1 MYVRMYVCPHLC
13 SVYTYVRSLV
23 LFLNA
28 VCEREALVHGATEKD
43 SSYTF
48 TYTRTFIR
56 TYVCVHFVC
65 VCLYICVC
73 MYVCLCVCRYI
84 CAYMPVV
91 NPFTGVLYCTYIH
104 MYVPVHSGWSVV
116 GSGKTWACSA
126 RCQRSW
132 MTDPYLSLVYP
143 FSSTASLPLPN
154 VQGTHI
160 SAFTHEGC

>member
-28 VCEREALVHGATEKD
+28 VCEREALVHEATEKD

-48 TYTRTFIR
+48 TYTRTFIC

-65 VCLYICVC
+65 VC
-73 MYVCLCVCRYI
+73 MYVCLCVCTYI
-84 CAYMPVV
+84 CVCTVYASSKSIHRRA
-91 NPFTGVLYCTYIH
+91 VLYCTYIH

-132 MTDPYLSLVYP
+132 MTDLCLSLVYP

>member
-56 TYVCVHFVC
+56 TYVCVHLYVC
-65 VCLYICVC
+65 VCTYVCAC
-73 MYVCLCVCRYI
+73 MYVCVSVRTFVCVQ
-84 CAYMPVV
+84 YMPVV
-91 NPFTGVLYCTYIH
+91 NPFTGVLCCTVHTYICTYLCTQ
-104 MYVPVHSGWSVV
+104 GGRWLAVV
-116 GSGKTWACSA
+116 RRGLVLQGA
-126 RCQRSW
+126 RG
-132 MTDPYLSLVYP
+132 L
-143 FSSTASLPLPN
+143 
-154 VQGTHI
+154 G
-160 SAFTHEGC
+160 